1 MIICTLDTL
10 MKEKDVNQ
18 SRIVEETGITRPT
31 LLTLIRNTNQSIRY
45 ETVNQLCNFFNI
57 DMCELLVYSPVEVK
71 LKEIIIEEIPI
82 SVDQEFNAN
91 STSSIVSLIYNIDGD
106 EFEFDTNLVA
116 DSKSNSLTHSKK
128 MFFNSLVYEDVLS
141 RLEAKGFNKNF
152 LKVYN
157 NSIDIEEKIKEKLKK
172 YNLNTNFQIKN
183 YEVEI
188 SPLKRV
194 IDTSNIKISLEE
206 LKSMIKKMP
215 FSQKDKE
222 KILNK
227 INEVN
232 KL

>member
-1 MIICTLDTL
+1 
-10 MKEKDVNQ
+10 
-18 SRIVEETGITRPT
+18 
-31 LLTLIRNTNQSIRY
+31 
-45 ETVNQLCNFFNI
+45 
-57 DMCELLVYSPVEVK
+57 
-71 LKEIIIEEIPI
+71 
-82 SVDQEFNAN
+82 
-91 STSSIVSLIYNIDGD
+91 
-106 EFEFDTNLVA
+106 
-116 DSKSNSLTHSKK
+116 
-128 MFFNSLVYEDVLS
+128 
-141 RLEAKGFNKNF
+141 
-152 LKVYN
+152 
-157 NSIDIEEKIKEKLKK
+157 
-172 YNLNTNFQIKN
+172 NLNTNFQIKN

>member
-1 MIICTLDTL
+1 
-10 MKEKDVNQ
+10 
-18 SRIVEETGITRPT
+18 
-31 LLTLIRNTNQSIRY
+31 
-45 ETVNQLCNFFNI
+45 
-57 DMCELLVYSPVEVK
+57 
-71 LKEIIIEEIPI
+71 
-82 SVDQEFNAN
+82 
-91 STSSIVSLIYNIDGD
+91 
-106 EFEFDTNLVA
+106 
-116 DSKSNSLTHSKK
+116 
-128 MFFNSLVYEDVLS
+128 
-141 RLEAKGFNKNF
+141 
-152 LKVYN
+152 
-157 NSIDIEEKIKEKLKK
+157 IDIEEKIKEKLKK